1 MPDPLSLFPFALA
14 AGGGRI
20 DGHDIGQLIAAGTT
34 LLQRSAPL
42 VRALSGKR
50 SAILLPTSAAYFTAL
65 AASDG
70 RGAVLVNP
78 LASSREIAMQLAE
91 SDVGAVFTNGVL
103 ASRLPAGL
111 PVVLLDEAPRRARVI
126 VDSRTNDID
135 LGSHFGLPLEGATN
149 AEGSEEEAI
158 VVYSSGMNGYMR
170 GARLTHR
177 NLLSSAR
184 STITASAMD
193 RDTHSLAL
201 LPMAHL
207 FGLVVSTG
215 APLLAGARVT
225 TMDRYNPVRALDL
238 VLSEGVTH
246 LSAVPSVYAGL
257 LQAMERRGGPFV
269 DHALRVCIVG
279 GAPLDVSLQD
289 RWAEMTRVELRQG
302 YGLTEAG
309 PVCSFNLASLP
320 NRRGT
325 IGVPFPGV
333 EMSIRPVVGEDV
345 AMADDDVGE
354 ICVRGVNVF
363 AGYVGHATDALDVR
377 NGWLRTGD
385 LGVRDAT
392 GSYEFR
398 GLIKAMF
405 TRNGFNIYPHEIERV
420 VCELPGVDR
429 ASVSSASDPVKENE
443 IVLDVAGVVTEDAVR
458 EWCARNLSVYK
469 QPTTIRII
477 ER

>member
-1 MPDPLSLFPFALA
+1 MADPLALFPFALA

-20 DGHDIGQLIAAGTT
+20 DEHDASQLVAAGTT
-34 LLQRSAPL
+34 LLQRSVPL
-42 VRALSGKR
+42 VRALAGKR
-50 SAILLPTSAAYFTAL
+50 SAILLPTGTAYFTAL

-78 LASSREIAMQLAE
+78 LASAREIAAQLHE
-91 SDVGAVFTNGVL
+91 SDVGAVFTNSAL
-103 ASRLPAGL
+103 ASRLPAGV
-111 PVVLLDEAPRRARVI
+111 PIVLLDNAPGTARTLI
-126 VDSRTNDID
+126 DGRTADVD
-135 LGSHFGLPLEGATN
+135 LGDHFGLSLEGSAE
-149 AEGSEEEAI
+149 AEGRDEEAI

-184 STITASAMD
+184 STIVAADIDSD
-193 RDTHSLAL
+193 SHSLAL

-215 APLLAGARVT
+215 APLIAGARVT
-225 TMDRYNPVRALDL
+225 TMDRYNPMRALDIIA
-238 VLSEGVTH
+238 SDGITH

-257 LQAMERRGGPFV
+257 LQAMERRGASFV

-289 RWAEMTRVELRQG
+289 KWAEMTRVELRQG

-309 PVCSFNLASLP
+309 PVCSFNLANAP

-333 EMSIRPVVGEDV
+333 EMSIRSVIGDDV
-345 AMADDDVGE
+345 ALPAEDVGE

-363 AGYVGHATDALDVR
+363 AGYVGNATDALEIRD
-377 NGWLRTGD
+377 GWLRTGD
-385 LGVRDAT
+385 LGIRDEGGT
-392 GSYEFR
+392 YEFR
-398 GLIKAMF
+398 GLKKAMF

-420 VCELPGVDR
+420 VCELAGVEH
-429 ASVSSASDPVKENE
+429 AVVSSSPDPVKENE
-443 IVLDVAGVVTEDAVR
+443 IVLDIQGEVAEDAVR

-469 QPTTIRII
+469 QPNIVRVTAR
-477 ER
+477 